1 MAWPGRPWPGRPWPG
16 RPWPGRTKKSKS
28 NLPAEAGK
36 FDFLQYACRGG
47 VGWGGKGELYIILGE
62 K

>member
-1 MAWPGRPWPGRPWPG
+1 MLVVYIFCLSLRR
-16 RPWPGRTKKSKS
+16 RPWPGRTKKTKS

-47 VGWGGKGELYIILGE
+47 VGWGGVGKVDYI
-62 K
+62 